1 MREKEVETRKLCTK
15 RKKKRKNEDAK
26 FEQMSQN
33 SHLGGTSF
41 TVDSATDRLHKWK
54 RLFYTRYYLHLGR
67 RDDIS
72 VCYKSIIDSEG
83 NDVEERYMIVT
94 KGKDKMSL
102 SITIY
107 YNTERILIQG
117 NNKKE
122 WINNEFNKLKSVI
135 DNAET
140 EKDIVQSYSSV
151 YKIPDT
157 TTLTDED
164 KEIDIVVE
172 KLVNDKSLQK

>member
-15 RKKKRKNEDAK
+15 RKKKRKDVDAK

-41 TVDSATDRLHKWK
+41 TVDSATDRLIKWK
-54 RLFYTRYYLHLGR
+54 RLFYTRYYLHLGI

-72 VCYKSIIDSEG
+72 VRYKSIIDSEG
-83 NDVEERYMIVT
+83 NDIEERYRIAT
-94 KGKDKMSL
+94 RGKDKLSL

-107 YNTERILIQG
+107 YNTDRILIQG

-122 WINNEFNKLKSVI
+122 WISNEFDKLKSII
-135 DNAET
+135 DNAVT
-140 EKDIVQSYSSV
+140 ENDIVKSYS
-151 YKIPDT
+151 K
-157 TTLTDED
+157 
-164 KEIDIVVE
+164 
-172 KLVNDKSLQK
+172 